1 MAEET
6 ILIIGAGIAGLSA
19 GCYAQMNG
27 FRSQIFELHF
37 LPGGLCTSW
46 RRGHYIFDGGVRLLS
61 STNPAT
67 KSSQLWRELGMLEN
81 RPIHYYD
88 EFSRYESADGR
99 TFILYTDIDRLEAHM
114 LDLAPQDEDDI
125 REFARALRAFTRMD
139 LPVDIT
145 PADPLESLEMGRS
158 MLPVLLPALRWAQVT
173 VNEFANRF
181 RDPLLCEALP
191 QFFQFSRS
199 DFPMMLMLSS
209 LAMMNDHEGGYPL
222 GGSLQFAEDLARRY
236 EDLGGQI
243 HYKSRVTEIIVEGD
257 RAVGVR
263 LDAGDGSAE
272 FRGDTVIAACDGRTA
287 LFDLLGG
294 RYIDDVTRA
303 YYTVLPTTKSLIQI
317 SLGVN
322 RDFSTEPPSVSFPL
336 PAPVV
341 LGNLVHDRLVLK
353 HYSFDPTF
361 APAGKSVL
369 SLWIEADYTFWRD
382 LRSDLE
388 RYQAAKEEIANRVI
402 DILDGRYPGLREQ
415 VEVVDVAT
423 PITYERYTANW
434 RGAFAGWAMTTR
446 KMSMM
451 MGKGMRK
458 TLPGLDGFYMIGQWV
473 EPGGNVELAAGSG
486 RDVIKEI
493 CRAQGRPFL
502 TAPIPKA

>member
-1 MAEET
+1 MTEET

-27 FRSQIFELHF
+27 YRSQIFELHY

-46 RRGHYIFDGGVRLLS
+46 RRGSYTFDGGVRLLS

-67 KSSQLWRELGMLEN
+67 PGSQLWQELGMLEG
-81 RPIHYYD
+81 RPIHYFD
-88 EFSRYESADGR
+88 EFSRYEGADGR

-114 LDLAPQDEDDI
+114 LELAPQDEDAI
-125 REFARALRAFTRMD
+125 GEFADALRAFTRMN

-145 PADPLESLEMGRS
+145 PADPTESLEMGRS
-158 MLPVLLPALRWAQVT
+158 MLPVLLPALRWARVK
-173 VNEFANRF
+173 VSDFAARF
-181 RDPLLCEALP
+181 RDPLLREALP
-191 QFFQFSRS
+191 QFFQFSRP

-222 GGSLQFAEDLARRY
+222 GGSLQFSEDLARRY
-236 EDLGGQI
+236 EALGGQI
-243 HYKSRVTEIIVEGD
+243 HYRARVTEIVLEGD

-263 LDAGDGSAE
+263 LEDGAE
-272 FRGDTVIAACDGRTA
+272 VRGDTIIAACDGRTT

-294 RYIDDVTRA
+294 RYVDDTTRA
-303 YYTVLPTTKSLIQI
+303 YYNVLPTTKSLIQV

-322 RDFSTEPPSVSFPL
+322 RDFSAEPPSISFPL
-336 PAPVV
+336 RTPVM
-341 LGNLVHDRLVLK
+341 LGNLPHDRLVLK
-353 HYSFDPTF
+353 HYSFDPTL
-361 APAGKSVL
+361 APAGKAVL
-369 SLWIEADYTFWRD
+369 SLWTEADYNYWYQ
-382 LRSDLE
+382 LRFNPKQ
-388 RYQAAKEEIANRVI
+388 YQTAKEEIADRII
-402 DILDGRYPGLREQ
+402 DILESRYPGLREQ

-423 PITYERYTANW
+423 PTTYERYTANW

-473 EPGGNVELAAGSG
+473 EPGGNVELSASSG
-486 RDVIKEI
+486 RDVIKDI
-493 CRAQGRPFL
+493 CKAQERPFL
-502 TAPIPKA
+502 TARERQG